1 MPSVIRLRTET
12 STSQTYDCTIHHRS
26 SGCVIRNS
34 GDGTTPTWGRRTNPT
49 IYTNPAGSTASLC
62 CQGSE
67 HGRYLCRN
75 QEAYRERG
83 QESQGQ
89 EISPQLPGQRS
100 RTRFNQS
107 T

>member
-1 MPSVIRLRTET
+1 MPSVIQLRDRNAI
-12 STSQTYDCTIHHRS
+12 SQTYDCTTHHRGS
-26 SGCVIRNS
+26 SCVTLS
-34 GDGTTPTWGRRTNPT
+34 ASDGTTPTWGRRTNPT
-49 IYTNPAGSTASLC
+49 IYTNPAESTANPC

-89 EISPQLPGQRS
+89 EISSQLPGQRS